1 MSCTI
6 SNVVHSGGKFFSEVA
21 FIKLKKKLQVI
32 IIRPGRSRLLEF
44 EKKIALV
51 LFLNSQTKT
60 FNIDVK
66 LAVAAMK

>member
-1 MSCTI
+1 MADQMQPTVYSKV
-6 SNVVHSGGKFFSEVA
+6 S
-21 FIKLKKKLQVI
+21 
-32 IIRPGRSRLLEF
+32 IIRLDRSRLLEF

-51 LFLNSQTKT
+51 LFLNSQTKS